1 MASSKQLVHT
11 LTFDFFLS
19 VYHWASVTPGPRW
32 GRSLGFLTGLLNFY
46 AWIFGITSI
55 AFVFGEVTVQMW
67 ALFHPDYVIQTWHVF
82 VSVALVNVLSCALVM
97 FGNGLQPLLQKCGIV
112 VVVGGGLTTIIVLA
126 AMPKEHASNAFVWT
140 DWVNATG
147 WSSGT
152 AFLTGEYY
160 FSL

>member
-1 MASSKQLVHT
+1 
-11 LTFDFFLS
+11 
-19 VYHWASVTPGPRW
+19 
-32 GRSLGFLTGLLNFY
+32 
-46 AWIFGITSI
+46 
-55 AFVFGEVTVQMW
+55 
-67 ALFHPDYVIQTWHVF
+67 
-82 VSVALVNVLSCALVM
+82 M

-112 VVVGGGLTTIIVLA
+112 VVVGGGLTTIIVLT